1 VIITIVL
8 LILGV
13 PLLVFTAL
21 HVYASWS
28 MRNIGKP
35 STLVPEAVHQPGRRA
50 PGRHAGN
57 EP

>member
-28 MRNIGKP
+28 IRNTGKP
-35 STLVPEAVHQPGRRA
+35 STLVPEAVHRPEASG
-50 PGRHAGN
+50 GRHGGTSR
-57 EP
+57 E